1 METMKSLWNNWAS
14 TVNHFMQAFCLFL
27 MLYFGNSECNWG
39 FSYEEIKNVSLILS
53 LMIVSTTIYCY
64 ASFCMIDDRKNGLNH
79 FTYKLIRCN
88 CTIIWLII
96 IYQYILVG
104 ENNYFDKM
112 LIATLICTVVRM
124 CLEKAV
130 EKWNIG
136 VLGQLSIEMLLV
148 IGLLLSSPFYM

>member
-1 METMKSLWNNWAS
+1 METMKSIWSNWII
-14 TVNHFMQAFCLFL
+14 TFDHFVRLLFVFL
-27 MLYFGNSECNWG
+27 MLYFRNSECGWE
-39 FSYEEIKNVSLILS
+39 FSYEEIKIVGWTLS
-53 LMIVSTTIYCY
+53 LVLAMITMYCY
-64 ASFCMIDDRKNGLNH
+64 AIFCMIDDRKNGLNH

-104 ENNYFDKM
+104 ENNFFNKM

-148 IGLLLSSPFYM
+148 IGLILSSPFYM